1 MLSRF
6 KAKINEI
13 YLDSTIPY
21 NTVSKKMVYAL
32 KQRVTK
38 EDFRSFQKLKNLQKK
53 NGSSDKK
60 ITVVFLLQMPEVWGK
75 QQIVYEEMEKK
86 R

>member
-38 EDFRSFQKLKNLQKK
+38 EDFRSFQN
-53 NGSSDKK
+53 
-60 ITVVFLLQMPEVWGK
+60 
-75 QQIVYEEMEKK
+75 
-86 R
+86 